1 MLERFKFSERQ
12 IENYYESAVKD
23 YRIALKSDIQE
34 VIFKFCYDALL
45 KLAIAVCARNGLR
58 VKARQGHHIELIQKI
73 ADLLKNKDI
82 KIVGDE
88 MRAKRNLDIYGG
100 GVLIS
105 EKEAEEYLKWLK
117 NIMVQAEDYL
127 FENKKML

>member
-1 MLERFKFSERQ
+1 M
-12 IENYYESAVKD
+12 
-23 YRIALKSDIQE
+23 
-34 VIFKFCYDALL
+34 
-45 KLAIAVCARNGLR
+45 AIAVCARNGLR